1 MKRYLLLSSL
11 AILSIAVN
19 AQNTWTGGSSGNWSS
34 SSNWS
39 AGHDPTASEN
49 VVINTNCTITFNSGS
64 FPASGIKAIQSLK
77 ITGGVTVILKCS
89 VGATRYL
96 RMSSTSSTTKGLQID
111 VGNTLIFD
119 ATNTSG
125 TGTWTCDLTGAAG
138 VTGFVDGVLQFEG
151 SGSGAGSARLVVFN
165 GASNYAGLVVR
176 NTGRIIHK
184 NDTGD
189 DISASGSYLTM
200 QSGSIYEQQN
210 TGGMIPEGNWNPGS
224 TVKLTTTSAT
234 GPVFNG
240 TSYGNIDVNCTGLA
254 NPIVFNKDISFNNV
268 TLTSTGTS
276 SFMVRNMTGTIPF
289 TVTINGNLNVSS
301 SSTVELATA
310 TSLGDSTGNIRLKG
324 NVTNNGTIKC
334 NDGDEPNRFELGGST
349 NQDISGTGAW
359 FGNHLSIV
367 FDNPAGAT
375 LQSPLLYKGKL
386 VFGRG
391 NLRTNASNILTM
403 SKGDGYSSTWTGA
416 SSASFVDGPM
426 RNVSTGTHFTFPIGK
441 GTIYAP
447 IGYYHILNHLLT
459 DTFRAEYF
467 RANPRVVYGSLYDGG
482 GNPEVIHHI
491 SNVEYWSF
499 TSNVTSPTFLSN
511 SMEPQITMNSFCVDM
526 TNTFTARFDP
536 LTNKWKNAGTVARNI
551 DNPGPPFAIGY
562 LQSQYAEAGIFTLAT
577 SSVNNILGVTETSLP
592 IHLITFDAQKI
603 NSSSSLVTWRLG
615 DFSSAEEKFE
625 IQRAGKDKDFITI
638 GTMKGKETDHLYD
651 YTDNGLKTGVNFYRL
666 RMTDRDGKVTY
677 SKTVAVVNDVN
688 GILIASLAP
697 TLVTDRATLTITTS
711 RAQKIDIIA
720 TDMQGRVMFRRNF
733 NVAAGNTNID
743 LAMERLGAGV
753 YLLTGTS
760 SEGKLNTMRFIKQ

>member
-1 MKRYLLLSSL
+1 
-11 AILSIAVN
+11 
-19 AQNTWTGGSSGNWSS
+19 
-34 SSNWS
+34 
-39 AGHDPTASEN
+39 
-49 VVINTNCTITFNSGS
+49 
-64 FPASGIKAIQSLK
+64 
-77 ITGGVTVILKCS
+77 
-89 VGATRYL
+89 
-96 RMSSTSSTTKGLQID
+96 LQID
-111 VGNTLIFD
+111 AGNTLIID

-125 TGTWTCDLTGAAG
+125 TGAWNVDLTSAAG
-138 VTGFVDGVLQFEG
+138 ITGQIDGVLQFEG
-151 SGSGAGSARLVVFN
+151 SGTGTGAAKLILYSGI
-165 GASNYAGLVVR
+165 SNYASLVV
-176 NTGRIIHK
+176 NSTGRIVHK

-189 DISASGSYLTM
+189 DASASGSYLTM
-200 QSGSIYEQQN
+200 QSGAIYEQQN
-210 TGGMIPEGNWNPGS
+210 AGGTIPDGNWNSGS
-224 TVKLTTTSAT
+224 TVKLTTTATT

-240 TSYGNIDVNCTGLA
+240 TVYGNIDVNCTGLT
-254 NPIVFNKDISFNNV
+254 NPIVFNKNISFNNV
-268 TLTSTGTS
+268 TLTNTSTS
-276 SFMVRNMTGTIPF
+276 SFMVRNVSGTIPF
-289 TVTINGNLNVSS
+289 TVTINGNLSVSS
-301 SSTVELATA
+301 SSTVELASA

-349 NQDISGTGAW
+349 NQDISGNGAW

-391 NLRTNASNILTM
+391 NLHTTSANILTM
-403 SKGDGYSSTWTGA
+403 SKGEGYSSSWTGA
-416 SSASFVDGPM
+416 SPASFVDGPM
-426 RNVSTGTHFTFPIGK
+426 RNVATSTLTTFPIGK
-441 GTIYAP
+441 GTFYAP

-467 RANPRVVYGSLYDGG
+467 RANPQTIYGNIYDGG

-491 SNVEYWSF
+491 SNVEYWSL
-499 TSNVTSPTFLSN
+499 TSNVTSGTFLTN
-511 SMEPQITMNSFCVDM
+511 SIEPRISLNSFCVDLN
-526 TNTFTARFDP
+526 NTFTARFDP

-551 DNPGPPFAIGY
+551 DIPGPPFATGY
-562 LQSQYAEAGIFTLAT
+562 LQSAYSEAGIFTLAT
-577 SSVNNILGVTETSLP
+577 SSANNILGVAETALP

-603 NSSSSLVTWRLG
+603 NSSSSFVTWRLG

-625 IQRAGKDKDFITI
+625 VQRAGREKDFVTI
-638 GTMKGKETDHLYD
+638 GTVNGKETDQLYD

-677 SKTVAVVNDVN
+677 SKTVAIVNDVN

-697 TLVTDRATLTITTS
+697 TVVNDRATLTITTS
-711 RAQKIDIIA
+711 RAQKLDIIV
-720 TDMQGRVMFRRNF
+720 TDMQGRVMLRRNF

-760 SEGKLNTMRFIKQ
+760 SEGKLNTIRFIKQ